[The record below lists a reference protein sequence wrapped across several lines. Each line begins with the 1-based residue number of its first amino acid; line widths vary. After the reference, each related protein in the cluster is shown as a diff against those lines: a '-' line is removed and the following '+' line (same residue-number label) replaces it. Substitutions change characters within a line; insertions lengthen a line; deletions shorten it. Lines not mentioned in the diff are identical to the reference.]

1 MPVSVVEIFLGSIT
15 LACLNHL
22 SDCDNLIDFPSADL
36 SPNFAKASNCSL
48 NAALLTGG
56 AVVLSASAFS
66 SSFDMTANQISRNL
80 DQYSLQN
87 STFQNL
93 EPHYKVFSFLPCST
107 SLVSFSFDGSSDM
120 FVVSNVVDLEVC
132 YEDKREIV

>member
-66 SSFDMTANQISRNL
+66 SSLDMTANQISRNL
-80 DQYSLQN
+80 DQYSLQTPYFRTWN
-87 STFQNL
+87 
-93 EPHYKVFSFLPCST
+93 HVFYFLPCST

-132 YEDKREIV
+132 NEDKRENV

>member
-66 SSFDMTANQISRNL
+66 SSLDMTATQISINL
-80 DQYSLQN
+80 DEGFVQN
-87 STFQNL
+87 
-93 EPHYKVFSFLPCST
+93 YIFLPCST
-107 SLVSFSFDGSSDM
+107 SLVSFSFDGSLDM
-120 FVVSNVVDLEVC
+120 FVVVSNVVDLEVC
-132 YEDKREIV
+132 NEDKRENV